1 VQVLQP
7 ARVSRRDRVGW
18 RQLHLLEGLSLQKMP
33 AQKTALDSR
42 CLSSDTVVSACW
54 IYYEPLGGF
63 ELLPIERMLEIS
75 AKPME
80 NAG

>member
-1 VQVLQP
+1 
-7 ARVSRRDRVGW
+7 
-18 RQLHLLEGLSLQKMP
+18 MP

-54 IYYEPLGGF
+54 ICYEPLGGF

-75 AKPME
+75 AKPIE